1 MYDFYLDKVL
11 LPVTPQKLEMSIKG
25 NNKTMELINNQEIN
39 ILRYPKLTEIK
50 FDMLLPNQKYPFARY
65 LKGFQ
70 PASYYLEVLEKAKT
84 NKKVLTFIVSR
95 TMPNGKSIHGTSIK
109 VSVENYTIKEDAKS
123 YGTDI
128 MVSVTL
134 KQYIEYSTQIVKL
147 DIPTK
152 TYKAVPAPEPV
163 KTTYSAPSQPTQQTY
178 TVVKGDC
185 LWNIA
190 KRFYGNGALYTKI
203 YNANKDKIKNPNLI
217 YVGQQLVI
225 PA

>member
-50 FDMLLPNQKYPFARY
+50 FDILLPNQKYPFARY

-70 PASYYLEVLEKAKT
+70 PASYYLEILEKAKT
-84 NKKVLTFIVSR
+84 QKKILTFIVSR
-95 TMPNGKSIHGTSIK
+95 TLPSGKSVHGTSML
-109 VSVENYTIKEDAKS
+109 VSLENYTIKEDAKN
-123 YGTDI
+123 GTDVL
-128 MVSVTL
+128 VSITL
-134 KQYIEYSTQIVKL
+134 KQYVEYSTQVIQI

-152 TYKAVPAPEPV
+152 KYKVIPTTTVTSTASP
-163 KTTYSAPSQPTQQTY
+163 KTKQQTQRTY

-185 LWNIA
+185 LWNIS
-190 KRFYGNGALYTKI
+190 KKFYGKGSLYTKI
-203 YNANKDKIKNPNLI
+203 YEANKDKIKNPNLI
-217 YVGQQLVI
+217 YPNMVLII
-225 PA
+225 P

>member
-163 KTTYSAPSQPTQQTY
+163 KTTSSAQSQPTQQTY

-190 KRFYGNGALYTKI
+190 KRFYGNGAQYTKI
-203 YNANKDKIKNPNLI
+203 YNANKDKISNPNLI
-217 YVGQQLVI
+217 YPGQVLII
-225 PA
+225 P